1 MKLYKKISAND
12 IERVQNELKEH
23 PVYSLDDKLV
33 KDILKLYPNHSCD
46 SVYIAAKIAIINV
59 ANSTQLEKH
68 KKVISM
74 YDLANRIK
82 KIKDIDNRLDA
93 GDKTLVTE
101 IANLYGKPRLTSL
114 ASKYCMLHNRYVYK
128 KDLLVKYDDL
138 VRRGLPDYVN
148 VKVTHM
154 GHNYDL
160 YYDKIQE
167 VIDYNNLGHIKN
179 IREKLDQYIWWTKK
193 QKQV

>member
-1 MKLYKKISAND
+1 MYKKITVSD
-12 IERVQNELKEH
+12 IERVQNELSKH
-23 PVYSLDDKLV
+23 PVYSLDDQLV
-33 KDILKLYPNHSCD
+33 EDILKRYPDHDCD
-46 SVYIAAKIAIINV
+46 SMFIAAKIAIINV
-59 ANSTQLEKH
+59 ANSTQLEKQ

-74 YDLANRIK
+74 YDLANKIK
-82 KIKDIDNRLDA
+82 GIKDIDIRLEN

-114 ASKYCMLHNRYVYK
+114 ASKYCMLHNRYVYN

-148 VKVTHM
+148 VKVTHLV
-154 GHNYDL
+154 HNYEL

-167 VIDYNNLGHIKN
+167 VIISNNLGHIEN

-193 QKQV
+193 Q